1 MKNQSRTFHTKHF
14 KIGFIQ
20 ALGFFFYKD
29 LVSRILVLLID
40 SYRCSKEKDTLR
52 NFSFRAFHEIQYQGH
67 FMKYFY
73 FSIQHSSREG
83 YTVKFFFHG
92 ISWNTVSGSFHEI
105 LLLQYS
111 TFIKGR
117 IHCEIFLSWHF
128 MKYSFRVISWNMKY
142 FHEILLLQYPTIT
155 RNVSHQ

>member
-1 MKNQSRTFHTKHF
+1 MRCANEIFGRKDVLTKLSCAHIKITDTKILITKSMLPVLLFLILLYEKSRTFHTKHF

-83 YTVKFFFHG
+83 YTVKFFFHD
-92 ISWNTVSGSFHEI
+92 IS
-105 LLLQYS
+105 
-111 TFIKGR
+111 
-117 IHCEIFLSWHF
+117 
-128 MKYSFRVISWNMKY
+128 
-142 FHEILLLQYPTIT
+142 
-155 RNVSHQ
+155 